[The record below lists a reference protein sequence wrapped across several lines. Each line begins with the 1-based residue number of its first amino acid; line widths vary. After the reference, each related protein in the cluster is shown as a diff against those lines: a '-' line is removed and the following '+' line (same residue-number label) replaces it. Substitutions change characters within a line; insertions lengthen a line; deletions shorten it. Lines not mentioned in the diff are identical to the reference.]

1 MEPAGGREGVSW
13 EGSGEGRDGGYRIHL
28 SSLQLLQLG
37 LLRR

>member
-1 MEPAGGREGVSW
+1 MEPAGGRERISG
-13 EGSGEGRDGGYRIHL
+13 EGNGEGRDGEYRNHL